1 MTRPTQSEYDSSYQ
15 KYVELVPEGNFLQL
29 LDQNTA
35 ETLQFFKN
43 IDPTKHEYRY
53 AEGKWTIKDV
63 FLHII
68 DTERGYAFR
77 AICCVR
83 GDDQTPL
90 WPLPEDVFAAN
101 VDTSLRTMEDL
112 MEEFKAVRLS
122 FRKIFE
128 TNPVEKFSFLGNG
141 YRHKISGRALGY
153 IGLGHVLHHTKVVVE
168 RYL

>member
-1 MTRPTQSEYDSSYQ
+1 MTRPLQSTYDPSYQ
-15 KYVELVPEGNFLQL
+15 KYIDLVPEGDFLQL
-29 LDQNTA
+29 LDANTA
-35 ETLQFFKN
+35 ETLQFFSN
-43 IDPTKHEYRY
+43 IDPSKHEYRY

-68 DTERGYAFR
+68 DTERGYSFR

-90 WPLPEDVFAAN
+90 WPLPEEVFAAN
-101 VDTSLRTMEDL
+101 VDTRLRTIEDL
-112 MEEFKAVRLS
+112 MEEFKAVRWS

-128 TNPVEKFSFLGNG
+128 TNPEEKFDFLGNG
-141 YRHKISGRALGY
+141 FGHKISGRALGY
-153 IGLGHVLHHTKVVVE
+153 IGLGHVMHHVKVVEE